1 MSKRKRG
8 TGSKPG
14 SEPKI
19 AKTRRATRPVVES
32 PKDDV
37 PRADA
42 AGSTEP
48 PLERHDES
56 RPEAA
61 LVESPATAL
70 QDDHKQ
76 TVREHASDDALAF
89 PSEVMSPE
97 DSLLHAEAARSTEP
111 LPERPDDS
119 KAEARL
125 VKSPATA
132 SRDDR
137 EQTMR
142 QSDSRKAFAFAF
154 PSPTENVRA
163 CQAKLLEM
171 AQADVRFAFEFA
183 ERLATM
189 KSPAELPRVMAEFAD
204 KRIAT
209 LMDHSRELVE
219 LSTGRR
225 TP

>member
-1 MSKRKRG
+1 MTKRKRG
-8 TGSKPG
+8 TGAKPG

-19 AKTRRATRPVVES
+19 AKTRRATKAVVEG
-32 PKDDV
+32 PKDSL
-37 PRADA
+37 PRAEA

-48 PLERHDES
+48 PPEHHDEP
-56 RPEAA
+56 RPVST

-70 QDDHKQ
+70 HDDLKQ
-76 TVREHASDDALAF
+76 TEREHASDEALAF
-89 PSEVMSPE
+89 ASADKSPE
-97 DSLLHAEAARSTEP
+97 DTLLHAEAAGSTEL
-111 LPERPDDS
+111 LPERLDDS
-119 KAEARL
+119 KPEAPL
-125 VKSPATA
+125 VESPATA
-132 SRDDR
+132 SRGDR

-142 QSDSRKAFAFAF
+142 ESASRKTFAF
-154 PSPTENVRA
+154 PSATENVRA

-209 LMDHSRELVE
+209 LMDHSKELVE

-225 TP
+225 PT

>member
-76 TVREHASDDALAF
+76 TVREHASDEALAF
-89 PSEVMSPE
+89 PSAVKSSE
-97 DSLLHAEAARSTEP
+97 DSLLHAEAAGSIES

-119 KAEARL
+119 KPEARL

-142 QSDSRKAFAFAF
+142 QSDSRKAFAF